1 MALVIPKES
10 YSGKIYSVTL
20 GSGAKAVTI
29 GGASALPY
37 LTFEGTFPNRPAVA
51 LEVTDIAPD
60 DWPETVK
67 KAVSGAASNPVQW
80 AKFCQQNG
88 ADVVALR
95 LIGTHPDQQN
105 KSAEEAAKIAAEVAA
120 AIDIPLIILG
130 SGHVEKDSQVLQAV
144 AAATRGKN
152 CTIGK
157 AVEENY
163 KTIAAA
169 AMANDH
175 KLIAMSQLD
184 VNLAKQLNILLS
196 QMGFD
201 KERIIMDPMSSA
213 LGYGLEYT
221 YSVMERIRQA
231 ALLQNDPMMQT
242 PVVCDIGA
250 NVWKVKETMA
260 PDAEVPEWGT
270 LEDRALAWEAVTAS
284 AMITAGADM
293 LIMRHPGAM
302 AKTKELIAEL
312 MG

>member
-1 MALVIPKES
+1 VS
-10 YSGKIYSVTL
+10 
-20 GSGAKAVTI
+20 I

-37 LTFEGTFPNRPAVA
+37 LGFEGTFPNKPAVA
-51 LEVTDIAPD
+51 LEIMDVAPD

-67 KAVSGAASNPVQW
+67 KAVGGDAAKPAQW

-88 ADVVALR
+88 ADMVALR

-105 KSAEEAAKIAAEVAA
+105 KSAEDAAKVAAEVAA

-152 CTIGK
+152 CAIGK

-184 VNLAKQLNILLS
+184 VNLAKQLNILLT

-221 YSVMERIRQA
+221 YSVMERIRLA
-231 ALLQNDPMMQT
+231 ALLQNDAMMQT

-260 PDAEVPEWGT
+260 PDAEVPEWGG
-270 LEDRALAWEAVTAS
+270 LADRALAWEAVTAS

-293 LIMRHPGAM
+293 LIMRHPGAA
-302 AKTKELIAEL
+302 AKAKELIAEL
-312 MG
+312 M

>member
-1 MALVIPKES
+1 MALTIPKES
-10 YSGKIYSVTL
+10 YSGKIYNVQI

-29 GGASALPY
+29 GGASALPF
-37 LTFEGTFPNRPAVA
+37 LGFEGTFPNKPAVA
-51 LEVTDIAPD
+51 LEVMDIAPD
-60 DWPETVK
+60 DWPETLK
-67 KAVSGAASNPVQW
+67 KAVGGEGSDPVKW
-80 AKFCQQNG
+80 AKFCQQQG
-88 ADVVALR
+88 ADMVALR
-95 LIGTHPDQQN
+95 LLGAHPDQKN
-105 KSAEEAAKIAAEVAA
+105 KSAEEVAKVAADVAA

-130 SGHVEKDSQVLQAV
+130 CGQAEKDSQVLQA
-144 AAATRGKN
+144 AANATRGKN
-152 CTIGK
+152 CAIGK

-163 KTIAAA
+163 KTVAAA

-184 VNLAKQLNILLS
+184 VNLAKQLNILLT

-221 YSVMERIRQA
+221 YSVMERIRLA

-242 PVVCDIGA
+242 PIVCDIGM

-260 PDAEVPEWGT
+260 PDAEVPEWGG

-293 LIMRHPGAM
+293 LIMRHPGAA
-302 AKTKELIAEL
+302 AKAKEIIAEL
-312 MG
+312 M

>member
-10 YSGKIYSVTL
+10 YSGKIYNVTL
-20 GSGAKAVTI
+20 GTGAKAVTI

-37 LTFEGTFPNRPAVA
+37 LAFEGTFPNKPAVA

-67 KAVSGAASNPVQW
+67 KAVGGASSSPVSW
-80 AKFCQQNG
+80 AKFCQEQG
-88 ADVVALR
+88 ADMVALR
-95 LIGTHPDQQN
+95 LIGTHPDQKN
-105 KSAEEAAKIAAEVAA
+105 KSPEEAAKTAAEVAGA
-120 AIDIPLIILG
+120 TDLPLIILG
-130 SGHVEKDSQVLQAV
+130 SGHIEKDTQVLQAA

-163 KTIAAA
+163 KTVAAA

-184 VNLAKQLNILLS
+184 VNLAKQLNILLT

-221 YSVMERIRQA
+221 YSVMERIRLA

-260 PDAEVPEWGT
+260 PESELPEWGS
-270 LEDRALAWEAVTAS
+270 LEDRALAWESVTAS
-284 AMITAGADM
+284 AMLAAGADM
-293 LIMRHPGAM
+293 LIMRHPGAA
-302 AKTKELIAEL
+302 AKVKEMIAEL
-312 MG
+312 M

>member
-10 YSGKIYSVTL
+10 YSGKIYNVTL

-29 GGASALPY
+29 GGASALPF
-37 LTFEGTFPNRPAVA
+37 LTFEGTFPNKPAVA
-51 LEVTDIAPD
+51 LEITDIAPD

-80 AKFCQQNG
+80 AKFCQQSG

-105 KSAEEAAKIAAEVAA
+105 KSAEDAAKIAAEVAA

-130 SGHVEKDSQVLQAV
+130 SGHVEKDSQVLQAA

-242 PVVCDIGA
+242 TVVCDIGA

-260 PDAEVPEWGT
+260 ADAEVPEWGS

>member
-10 YSGKIYSVTL
+10 YSGKIYNVQL
-20 GSGAKAVTI
+20 GTGAKAVTI
-29 GGASALPY
+29 GGAGALPF
-37 LTFEGTFPNRPAVA
+37 LAFEGTFPNKPAVA

-67 KAVSGAASNPVQW
+67 KAVAGSASNPVQW
-80 AKFCQQNG
+80 AKFCQQQG

-95 LIGTHPDQQN
+95 LIGTHPDQKN
-105 KSAEEAAKIAAEVAA
+105 KSADEGAKIAAEVAA

-130 SGHVEKDSQVLQAV
+130 SGHVEKDTQVLQAA

-184 VNLAKQLNILLS
+184 VNLAKQLNILLT

-260 PDAEVPEWGT
+260 PDTEVPEWGS

-293 LIMRHPGAM
+293 LIMRHPGAA
-302 AKTKELIAEL
+302 AKAKEFIAEL

>member
-1 MALVIPKES
+1 MALTIPKES
-10 YSGKIYSVTL
+10 YSGKIFNVQL
-20 GSGAKAVTI
+20 GSGTKAVTI
-29 GGASALPY
+29 GGASALPF
-37 LTFEGTFPNRPAVA
+37 LAFEGTFPNKPAVA
-51 LEVTDIAPD
+51 FEIMDIAPS
-60 DWPETVK
+60 DWPDTLQ
-67 KAVSGAASNPVQW
+67 KAVGGVSANPVQW

-88 ADVVALR
+88 ADIVALR
-95 LIGTHPDQQN
+95 LMGTHPDQKN
-105 KSAEEAAKIAAEVAA
+105 KSAEEAAKTAAEVAA
-120 AIDIPLIILG
+120 AIDIPLLILG
-130 SGHVEKDSQVLQAV
+130 SGHVEKDSQVLQAA

-152 CTIGK
+152 CAIGK

-184 VNLAKQLNILLS
+184 VNLAKQLNILLT

-221 YSVMERIRQA
+221 YSVMERIRLA
-231 ALLQNDPMMQT
+231 ALLQNDAMMQT
-242 PVVCDIGA
+242 PVVCDIGL

-260 PDAEVPEWGT
+260 PDAEVPEWGG
-270 LEDRALAWEAVTAS
+270 LADRALAWESITAS

-293 LIMRHPGAM
+293 LIMRHPGAA
-302 AKTKELIAEL
+302 AKAKEMIAEL

>member
-10 YSGKIYSVTL
+10 YSGKIYNVQL
-20 GSGAKAVTI
+20 GTGAKAVTI
-29 GGASALPY
+29 GGGSALPF
-37 LTFEGTFPNRPAVA
+37 LAFEGAFPNKPAVA
-51 LEVTDIAPD
+51 LEITDIAPD

-67 KAVSGAASNPVQW
+67 KAVAGSASNPVSW
-80 AKFCQQNG
+80 AKFSQQSG

-105 KSAEEAAKIAAEVAA
+105 KSADEAAKIAAEVAS

-130 SGHVEKDSQVLQAV
+130 SGHVEKDTQVLQAA

-184 VNLAKQLNILLS
+184 VNLAKQLNILLT

-260 PDAEVPEWGT
+260 PDAEVPEWGS

-293 LIMRHPGAM
+293 LIMRHPGAA
-302 AKTKELIAEL
+302 AKAKEFIAEL

>member
-1 MALVIPKES
+1 MALAIPKET
-10 YSGKIYSVTL
+10 YSGKIYSVQL
-20 GSGAKAVTI
+20 GTGAKAATI

-37 LTFEGTFPNRPAVA
+37 LGFEGTFPNRPAVA
-51 LEVTDIAPD
+51 LEVLDIAPD

-67 KAVSGAASNPVQW
+67 KAVGGAASSPVQW
-80 AKFCQQNG
+80 AKFCQQSG
-88 ADVVALR
+88 ADIVALR

-105 KSAEEAAKIAAEVAA
+105 KSADEAAKVAAEVAA
-120 AIDIPLIILG
+120 AVDIPLIVLG
-130 SGHVEKDSQVLQAV
+130 SGHIEKDSQVLQA
-144 AAATRGKN
+144 AAASTRGKN
-152 CTIGK
+152 CAIGK

-163 KTIAAA
+163 KTVAAA

-184 VNLAKQLNILLS
+184 VNLAKQLNILLT
-196 QMGFD
+196 QMGFA

-221 YSVMERIRQA
+221 YSVMERIRLA

-242 PVVCDIGA
+242 PIVCDIGA

-260 PDAEVPEWGT
+260 PDSEVPEWGG
-270 LEDRALAWEAVTAS
+270 LEDRALAWEAMTAS
-284 AMITAGADM
+284 AMLVSGADM
-293 LIMRHPGAM
+293 LIMRHPGAA
-302 AKTKELIAEL
+302 AKAKELIGEL

>member
-1 MALVIPKES
+1 MVLTIPKES
-10 YSGKIYSVTL
+10 YSGKIFNVQL

-29 GGASALPY
+29 GGASALPF
-37 LTFEGTFPNRPAVA
+37 LAFEGTFPNKPAVA
-51 LEVTDIAPD
+51 FEIMDIAPS
-60 DWPETVK
+60 DWPDTLQ
-67 KAVSGAASNPVQW
+67 KAIGGVSSDPVQW

-88 ADVVALR
+88 ADIVALR
-95 LIGTHPDQQN
+95 LMGTHPDQKN

-120 AIDIPLIILG
+120 AIDIPLLILG
-130 SGHVEKDSQVLQAV
+130 SGHVEKDSQVLQA
-144 AAATRGKN
+144 AAATTRGKN
-152 CTIGK
+152 CAIGK

-163 KTIAAA
+163 KTVAAA

-184 VNLAKQLNILLS
+184 VNLAKQLNILLT

-221 YSVMERIRQA
+221 YSVMERIRLA
-231 ALLQNDPMMQT
+231 ALLQNDAMMQT

-260 PDAEVPEWGT
+260 PDAEVPEWGG
-270 LEDRALAWEAVTAS
+270 LADRALAWESITAS

-293 LIMRHPGAM
+293 LIMRHPGAA
-302 AKTKELIAEL
+302 AKAKEMIAEL

>member
-1 MALVIPKES
+1 MALVIPKET
-10 YSGKIYSVTL
+10 YSGKIFSVKL
-20 GSGAKAVTI
+20 GTGAKAVTI
-29 GGASALPY
+29 GGASALPF
-37 LTFEGTFPNRPAVA
+37 LAFEGTFPNKPAVA
-51 LEVTDIAPD
+51 LEVTDTSPD
-60 DWPETVK
+60 DWPETLK
-67 KAVSGAASNPVQW
+67 KALGGASANPVQW

-105 KSAEEAAKIAAEVAA
+105 KSPEEAAKIAAEVAA
-120 AIDIPLIILG
+120 AIDIPLMILG
-130 SGHVEKDSQVLQAV
+130 SGHAEKDSQVLQAA

-152 CTIGK
+152 CAIGK
-157 AVEENY
+157 ALEENY

-184 VNLAKQLNILLS
+184 VNLAKQLNILLT

-221 YSVMERIRQA
+221 YSVMERIRLA

-260 PDAEVPEWGT
+260 PESELPEWGA

-284 AMITAGADM
+284 AMVTAGADM
-293 LIMRHPGAM
+293 LIMRHPGAA
-302 AKTKELIAEL
+302 AKAKETIAEL
-312 MG
+312 M

>member
-1 MALVIPKES
+1 MALAIPKET
-10 YSGKIYSVTL
+10 YSGKIYSVQL
-20 GSGAKAVTI
+20 GTAKTVTI
-29 GGASALPY
+29 GGANALPF
-37 LTFEGTFPNRPAVA
+37 LGFEGAFPNKPAVA
-51 LEVTDIAPD
+51 LEIMDIAPD

-67 KAVSGAASNPVQW
+67 KAIGGAGSSPAQW
-80 AKFCQQNG
+80 AKFCQQSG
-88 ADVVALR
+88 ADIVALR
-95 LIGTHPDQQN
+95 LMGTHPDQKN
-105 KSAEEAAKIAAEVAA
+105 KSAEEASKTAAEVAA
-120 AIDIPLIILG
+120 AIDIPLVILG
-130 SGHVEKDSQVLQAV
+130 CGHVEKDSQVLQAV
-144 AAATRGKN
+144 AAAVRGKN
-152 CTIGK
+152 CAIGK

-201 KERIIMDPMSSA
+201 KERIVMDPMSSA

-221 YSVMERIRQA
+221 YSVMERIRMA
-231 ALLQNDPMMQT
+231 ALMQNDPMMQT
-242 PVVCDIGA
+242 PILCDIGA
-250 NVWKVKETMA
+250 NVWKVKETIA

-293 LIMRHPGAM
+293 LIMRHPGAA
-302 AKTKELIAEL
+302 AKAKEIIAEL
-312 MG
+312 M

>member
-1 MALVIPKES
+1 MALAIPKES
-10 YSGKIYSVTL
+10 YSGKIYSVQL
-20 GSGAKAVTI
+20 GTGAKAVTI
-29 GGASALPY
+29 GGATALPF
-37 LTFEGTFPNRPAVA
+37 LGFEGSFPNKPAVA

-67 KAVSGAASNPVQW
+67 KAVGGAASSPAQW
-80 AKFCQQNG
+80 AKFCQQQG
-88 ADVVALR
+88 ADLIALR

-105 KSAEEAAKIAAEVAA
+105 KSAEEAAKVAAEVAA
-120 AIDIPLIILG
+120 AVDLPLIILG
-130 SGHVEKDSQVLQAV
+130 SGHIEKDTAVLQAV

-163 KTIAAA
+163 KTVAAA

-184 VNLAKQLNILLS
+184 VNLAKQLNILLT

-221 YSVMERIRQA
+221 YSVMERIRLA

-260 PDAEVPEWGT
+260 PESEAAEWGS
-270 LEDRALAWEAVTAS
+270 LEDRALAWESVTAS
-284 AMITAGADM
+284 AMLAAGADM
-293 LIMRHPGAM
+293 LIMRHPAAA
-302 AKTKELIAEL
+302 AKAKALIAEL
-312 MG
+312 L

>member
-1 MALVIPKES
+1 MALVIPKET
-10 YSGKIYSVTL
+10 YSGKIYNVQL

-37 LTFEGTFPNRPAVA
+37 LGFEGTFPNRPAVA
-51 LEVTDIAPD
+51 LEIMDVAPE

-67 KAVSGAASNPVQW
+67 KAVGGDASKPAQW

-88 ADVVALR
+88 ADMVALR
-95 LIGTHPDQQN
+95 LMGTHPDQQN
-105 KSAEEAAKIAAEVAA
+105 KSAEDAAKVAAEVAA
-120 AIDIPLIILG
+120 AVDIPLIILG
-130 SGHVEKDSQVLQAV
+130 SGHVEKDTQVLQAV

-152 CTIGK
+152 CAIGK

-184 VNLAKQLNILLS
+184 VNLAKQLNILLT

-221 YSVMERIRQA
+221 YSVMERIRLA
-231 ALLQNDPMMQT
+231 ALMQNDAMMQT
-242 PVVCDIGA
+242 PIVCDIGA

-260 PDAEVPEWGT
+260 PDAEVPEWGG
-270 LEDRALAWEAVTAS
+270 LADRALAWEAVTAS

-293 LIMRHPGAM
+293 LIMRHPAAA
-302 AKTKELIAEL
+302 AKAKALIAEL
-312 MG
+312 M

>member
-1 MALVIPKES
+1 MALTIPKEA
-10 YSGKIYSVTL
+10 YSGKIFNVQL
-20 GSGAKAVTI
+20 GSGTKAVTI
-29 GGASALPY
+29 GGASALPF
-37 LTFEGTFPNRPAVA
+37 LAFEGTFPNKPAVA
-51 LEVTDIAPD
+51 FEIMDIAPS
-60 DWPETVK
+60 DWPETLQ
-67 KAVSGAASNPVQW
+67 KAIGGVSANPVQW

-88 ADVVALR
+88 ADIVALR
-95 LIGTHPDQQN
+95 LMGTHPDQKN
-105 KSAEEAAKIAAEVAA
+105 KSVEEASKTAAEVAA
-120 AIDIPLIILG
+120 AIDIPLLILG
-130 SGHVEKDSQVLQAV
+130 SGHVEKDSQVLQAA

-152 CTIGK
+152 CAIGK

-184 VNLAKQLNILLS
+184 VNLAKQLNILLT

-221 YSVMERIRQA
+221 YSVMERIRLA
-231 ALLQNDPMMQT
+231 ALLQNDAMMQT

-250 NVWKVKETMA
+250 NVWKVKETIA
-260 PDAEVPEWGT
+260 PDVEVPEWGS
-270 LEDRALAWEAVTAS
+270 LADRALAWESITAS

-293 LIMRHPGAM
+293 LIMRHPSAATK
-302 AKTKELIAEL
+302 AKEMIAEL
-312 MG
+312 AG

>member
-1 MALVIPKES
+1 MALTIPKET
-10 YSGKIYSVTL
+10 YSGKIYNVQL

-29 GGASALPY
+29 GGASALPF
-37 LTFEGTFPNRPAVA
+37 LSFEGTFPNRPAVA
-51 LEVTDIAPD
+51 LEVMDIAPD
-60 DWPETVK
+60 DWPETLK
-67 KAVSGAASNPVQW
+67 KAIGGASANPVQW
-80 AKFCQQNG
+80 AKFCQEQG
-88 ADVVALR
+88 ADIVALR

-105 KSAEEAAKIAAEVAA
+105 KSPEEASKIAADVAA
-120 AIDIPLIILG
+120 AVDIPLVILG
-130 SGHVEKDSQVLQAV
+130 SGHAEKDTQVLQAV
-144 AAATRGKN
+144 SAATRGKN
-152 CTIGK
+152 CAIGK

-163 KTIAAA
+163 KTVAAA

-242 PVVCDIGA
+242 PIVCDIGA

-260 PDAEVPEWGT
+260 PDAEAPEWGG
-270 LEDRALAWEAVTAS
+270 LEDRARAWEVITAS
-284 AMITAGADM
+284 GMLAAGADL
-293 LIMRHPGAM
+293 LIMRHPGAL
-302 AKTKELIAEL
+302 AKTKELISEL
-312 MG
+312 M

>member
-1 MALVIPKES
+1 MALTIPKES
-10 YSGKIYSVTL
+10 YSGKIYSVQL

-29 GGASALPY
+29 GGSSALPY
-37 LTFEGTFPNRPAVA
+37 LAFEGSFPHKPAVA
-51 LEVTDIAPD
+51 FEIMDIAPS
-60 DWPETVK
+60 DWPDTVK
-67 KAVSGAASNPVQW
+67 NAVGGASSNPVQW
-80 AKFCQQNG
+80 AKFCQENG
-88 ADVVALR
+88 ADVIALR
-95 LIGTHPDQQN
+95 LMGTHPDQQN
-105 KSAEEAAKIAAEVAA
+105 KSAEEGAKVAAEVAA
-120 AIDIPLIILG
+120 AVDIPLIILG
-130 SGHVEKDSQVLQAV
+130 SGHVEKDAQVLQAA

-163 KTIAAA
+163 KTVAAA

-196 QMGFD
+196 QMGFS

-221 YSVMERIRQA
+221 YSVMERIRLA
-231 ALLQNDPMMQT
+231 ALNQNDPMMQT
-242 PVVCDIGA
+242 PIVCDIGA

-260 PDAEVPEWGT
+260 PDAEVPEWGG
-270 LEDRALAWEAVTAS
+270 LADRAMAWEAVTAS

-293 LIMRHPGAM
+293 LIMRHPGAA
-302 AKTKELIAEL
+302 AKVKELIAEL

>member
-1 MALVIPKES
+1 MALVLPKET
-10 YSGKIYSVTL
+10 YSGKIYNVQL

-29 GGASALPY
+29 GGANALPY
-37 LTFEGTFPNRPAVA
+37 LGFEGTFPNRPAVA
-51 LEVTDIAPD
+51 LEIMDIAPD
-60 DWPETVK
+60 DWPETLK
-67 KAVSGAASNPVQW
+67 KAIGGAASNPVEW
-80 AKFCQQNG
+80 AKFCQKSG
-88 ADVVALR
+88 ADIIALR
-95 LIGTHPDQQN
+95 LMGTHPDQKN
-105 KSAEEAAKIAAEVAA
+105 KSPEEAAKVAADVAA
-120 AIDIPLIILG
+120 ATDLPLIILG
-130 SGHVEKDSQVLQAV
+130 SGHAEKDTQVLQAA

-152 CTIGK
+152 CAIGK

-221 YSVMERIRQA
+221 YSVMERIRLA

-242 PVVCDIGA
+242 PILCDIGA

-260 PDAEVPEWGT
+260 SDADMPEWGG

-284 AMITAGADM
+284 AMLTAGADM
-293 LIMRHPGAM
+293 LIMRHPGAAEK
-302 AKTKELIAEL
+302 AKEFIAEL

>member
-1 MALVIPKES
+1 MALTIPKET
-10 YSGKIYSVTL
+10 YSGKIYDVQI

-29 GGASALPY
+29 GGANALPF
-37 LTFEGTFPNRPAVA
+37 LGFEGTFPNKPAVA
-51 LEVTDIAPD
+51 LEVMDIAPD
-60 DWPETVK
+60 DWPEMLK
-67 KAVSGAASNPVQW
+67 KAIGGEGADAVKW
-80 AKFCQQNG
+80 AKFCQAQG
-88 ADVVALR
+88 ADLVALR
-95 LIGTHPDQQN
+95 LQGAHPDQKN
-105 KSAEEAAKIAAEVAA
+105 KSAEEVAKVAADVAA
-120 AIDIPLIILG
+120 AIDIPLVILG
-130 SGHVEKDSQVLQAV
+130 CGQAEKDSQVLQA
-144 AAATRGKN
+144 AANATRGKN
-152 CTIGK
+152 CAIGK

-163 KTIAAA
+163 KTVAAA

-184 VNLAKQLNILLS
+184 VNLAKQLNILLT

-221 YSVMERIRQA
+221 YSVMERIRLA

-242 PVVCDIGA
+242 PIVCDIGM

-260 PDAEVPEWGT
+260 PDAEVPEWGG

-293 LIMRHPGAM
+293 LIMRHPGAA
-302 AKTKELIAEL
+302 AKAKEFIAEL
-312 MG
+312 A

>member
-1 MALVIPKES
+1 MALVIPKET
-10 YSGKIYSVTL
+10 YSGKIYNVQL
-20 GSGAKAVTI
+20 GTGSKAVTI
-29 GGASALPY
+29 GGASALPF
-37 LTFEGTFPNRPAVA
+37 LGFEGTFPNRPAVA
-51 LEVTDIAPD
+51 LEIMDIAPD
-60 DWPETVK
+60 DWPESLK
-67 KAVSGAASNPVQW
+67 KAIGGAGSSPAAW

-88 ADVVALR
+88 ADMVALR
-95 LIGTHPDQQN
+95 LMGTHPDQQN
-105 KSAEEAAKIAAEVAA
+105 KGPEEAAKVAAEVAA

-130 SGHVEKDSQVLQAV
+130 SGAVEKDTQVLQAA

-152 CTIGK
+152 CAIGK

-163 KTIAAA
+163 KTVAAA
-169 AMANDH
+169 AMANEH

-201 KERIIMDPMSSA
+201 KEKIIMDPMSSA

-221 YSVMERIRQA
+221 YSVMERIRLA

-242 PVVCDIGA
+242 PILCDIGA

-260 PDAEVPEWGT
+260 LESEMPEWGDV
-270 LEDRALAWEAVTAS
+270 EDRALAWEAMTAS

-293 LIMRHPGAM
+293 LIMRHPGAA
-302 AKTKELIAEL
+302 AKAREIIAEL

>member
-1 MALVIPKES
+1 MALVIPKEN
-10 YSGKIYSVTL
+10 YSGKIYNVQL
-20 GSGAKAVTI
+20 GTGAKTVNI
-29 GGASALPY
+29 GGASALPF
-37 LTFEGTFPNRPAVA
+37 LSFEGAFPNRPAIA
-51 LEVTDIAPD
+51 LEIMDIAPG
-60 DWPETVK
+60 DWPETVQ
-67 KAVSGAASNPVQW
+67 KAVAGASATPAQW
-80 AKFCQQNG
+80 AKFCQEQG
-88 ADVVALR
+88 ADLVALR

-105 KSAEEAAKIAAEVAA
+105 KSAEDAAKVAAEVAA
-120 AIDIPLIILG
+120 AVDVPLIILG
-130 SGHVEKDSQVLQAV
+130 SGHAEKDSQVLQAV
-144 AAATRGKN
+144 AGAVRGKN
-152 CTIGK
+152 CAIGK

-163 KTIAAA
+163 KTVAAA

-242 PVVCDIGA
+242 PIICDIGL
-250 NVWKVKETMA
+250 NVWKVKETIA
-260 PDAEVPEWGT
+260 PDAEVPEWGG
-270 LEDRALAWEAVTAS
+270 LADRALAWEAITAS
-284 AMITAGADM
+284 GMLTAGADM

-302 AKTKELIAEL
+302 AKTKDLIAEL
-312 MG
+312 M

>member
-1 MALVIPKES
+1 MALVIPKET
-10 YSGKIYSVTL
+10 YSGKIYNVQL
-20 GSGAKAVTI
+20 GGGAKAVTI
-29 GGASALPY
+29 GGANALPF
-37 LTFEGTFPNRPAVA
+37 LGFEGTFPNRTAVA
-51 LEVTDIAPD
+51 LEIMDIAPD
-60 DWPETVK
+60 DWPETLK
-67 KAVSGAASNPVQW
+67 KAIGGASASPVQW
-80 AKFCQQNG
+80 AKFCQQSG
-88 ADVVALR
+88 ADMVALR
-95 LIGTHPDQQN
+95 LMGTHPDQQN
-105 KSAEEAAKIAAEVAA
+105 KSPQEAAKVAADVAA

-130 SGHVEKDSQVLQAV
+130 CGQAEKDTQVLQAA

-152 CTIGK
+152 CAIGK

-163 KTIAAA
+163 KTVAAA
-169 AMANDH
+169 VMANDH

-184 VNLAKQLNILLS
+184 VNLAKQLNILLT

-221 YSVMERIRQA
+221 YSVMERIRLA

-242 PVVCDIGA
+242 PIVCDIGL

-260 PDAEVPEWGT
+260 PDAEMPEWGD

-284 AMITAGADM
+284 AMVTAGADL
-293 LIMRHPGAM
+293 LIMRHPGAA
-302 AKTKELIAEL
+302 AKAKEVIAEL

>member
-1 MALVIPKES
+1 MALVIPKET
-10 YSGKIYSVTL
+10 YSGKIYSVQL
-20 GSGAKAVTI
+20 GTGAKAVTI
-29 GGASALPY
+29 GGASALPF
-37 LTFEGTFPNRPAVA
+37 LGFEGTFPNKPAVA

-67 KAVSGAASNPVQW
+67 KAVSGAASNPVSW
-80 AKFCQQNG
+80 AKFCQQQG
-88 ADVVALR
+88 ADLVALR

-105 KSAEEAAKIAAEVAA
+105 KSPEEAAKVAADVAA
-120 AIDIPLIILG
+120 AVDLPLVILG
-130 SGHVEKDSQVLQAV
+130 SGHIEKDTAVLQAV
-144 AAATRGKN
+144 AAAVRGKN

-163 KTIAAA
+163 KTVAAA

-221 YSVMERIRQA
+221 YSVMERIRMA

-260 PDAEVPEWGT
+260 PESEMAEWGS
-270 LEDRALAWEAVTAS
+270 LEDRALAWESVTAS
-284 AMITAGADM
+284 AMLTAGADM
-293 LIMRHPGAM
+293 LIMRHPGAA
-302 AKTKELIAEL
+302 AKAKALIAEL
-312 MG
+312 M

>member
-1 MALVIPKES
+1 MALVIPKET
-10 YSGKIYSVTL
+10 YSGKIYSVQL
-20 GSGAKAVTI
+20 GTGPKAVTI
-29 GGASALPY
+29 GGASALPF
-37 LTFEGTFPNRPAVA
+37 LSFEGTFPHKPAVA
-51 LEVTDIAPD
+51 LEIMDVAPD
-60 DWPETVK
+60 DWPETLS
-67 KAVSGAASNPVQW
+67 KAVGGASANPVQW
-80 AKFCQQNG
+80 AKFAQSSG
-88 ADVVALR
+88 ADIVALR
-95 LIGTHPDQQN
+95 LMGTHPDQKN
-105 KSAEEAAKIAAEVAA
+105 KSPEEAAKVAAEVAA
-120 AIDIPLIILG
+120 AVDIPLIILG
-130 SGHVEKDSQVLQAV
+130 SGHAEKDTQVLQAA

-152 CTIGK
+152 CTLGK

-184 VNLAKQLNILLS
+184 VNLAKQLNILLT

-221 YSVMERIRQA
+221 YSVMERIRLA

-242 PVVCDIGA
+242 PIVCDIGA

-260 PDAEVPEWGT
+260 ADAEVPEWGG
-270 LEDRALAWEAVTAS
+270 LSDRALAWEAVTAA

-293 LIMRHPGAM
+293 LIMRHPGAV
-302 AKTKELIAEL
+302 AKAKEAIAEL